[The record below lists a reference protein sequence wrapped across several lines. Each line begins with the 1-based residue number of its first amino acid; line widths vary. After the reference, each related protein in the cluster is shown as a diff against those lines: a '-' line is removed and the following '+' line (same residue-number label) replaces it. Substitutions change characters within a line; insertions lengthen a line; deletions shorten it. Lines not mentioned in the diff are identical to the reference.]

1 MFYHIRIDY
10 FDDKLKS
17 IRTLVE
23 FDYTEIKD
31 IEDVAINYLSNQ
43 NVIFDGSVLESNS
56 IKAIHVYSTNNDIR
70 SERESYN
77 QEHRGVAYFN
87 DVDFLTDQDYCKNI
101 TRDILNNVKE
111 KLEDPNKV
119 SRKLIKKPML
129 FISHSSND
137 YDFVE
142 ALTDMLAHIGLTCEN
157 LFCSSIPG
165 FWLHLSD
172 DIFESLRKLFQDHDM
187 FVIFVLSPHYYE
199 STASLNEMGAAWVLQ
214 SQYCSILTKNMA
226 YANMK
231 GVLGNS
237 KIAIKVDDQE
247 AKFRLNDLKNR
258 IFTFL
263 KMDKD
268 ILDSTRWEHERDKFL
283 KDVNK

>member
-17 IRTLVE
+17 RRTLVE

-119 SRKLIKKPML
+119 SRKLIKKPMV

-199 STASLNEMGAAWVLQ
+199 SPASLNEMGATWVLQ
-214 SQYCSILTKNMA
+214 SQYCSILTKNME

>member
-119 SRKLIKKPML
+119 SRKLIKKPMV

-199 STASLNEMGAAWVLQ
+199 SPASLNEMGAAWVLQ
-214 SQYCSILTKNMA
+214 SQYCSILTKNME

-268 ILDSTRWEHERDKFL
+268 ILDSTRWEYERDKFL

>member
-119 SRKLIKKPML
+119 SRKLIKKPMV

-199 STASLNEMGAAWVLQ
+199 SPASLNEMGAAWVLQ
-214 SQYCSILTKNMA
+214 SQYCSILTKNME

-263 KMDKD
+263 KMDND

>member
-10 FDDKLKS
+10 FDDKFKS

-119 SRKLIKKPML
+119 SRKLIKKPMV

-199 STASLNEMGAAWVLQ
+199 SPASLNEMGAAWVLQ
-214 SQYCSILTKNMA
+214 SQYCSILTKNME